1 MRKDEPSFGFR
12 LTPPA
17 KTVNMPKEKKKA
29 RTSELKFI
37 SGLLA
42 SILAIL
48 HKSHAFFLNGAHTR
62 LINVS

>member
-1 MRKDEPSFGFR
+1 MRKDEPSCGFR

-17 KTVNMPKEKKKA
+17 KTVNMPKQKKKA
-29 RTSELKFI
+29 YTWELKFI

-48 HKSHAFFLNGAHTR
+48 HESHAFFLNGAHTHS
-62 LINVS
+62 INVS